1 MHLNVL
7 LKCGKCIDRIV
18 QGREDSFAMH
28 ERRNLIELRELQ
40 YFVAVAERL
49 NVSTAAKAVHLSQPA
64 LSRQIQSL
72 ERKLNVALFER
83 VGKRIILTAEGEDLL
98 LHASGLLD
106 QAQAFLNRAY
116 GLEHGHVGLLR
127 VAASPQTIA
136 WLLSPVMARFSKAHP
151 NVNLIISEGHNEGLL
166 ELVEHGSAHLA
177 IASPG
182 PSSRLVTRRLFTAR
196 LFAILPPGHPCI
208 GAKSL
213 FLENIAEETFLLLR
227 RGFLTRRLFD
237 QACAAHNI
245 RPKILLESDSTHTL
259 ISLAMDGH
267 GVAVVSSSAGQT
279 REMERAV
286 PLVSKLCETEA
297 DVSAIWNPNRYRPAS
312 LPAFLA
318 LLEQMA
324 KPPLH
329 KASKLR
335 RPRKAGRRR
344 SAVA

>member
-1 MHLNVL
+1 MDL
-7 LKCGKCIDRIV
+7 
-18 QGREDSFAMH
+18 EDGFAMY

-83 VGKRIILTAEGEDLL
+83 VGKRLFLTAEGEDLL

-151 NVNLIISEGHNEGLL
+151 NVSLIISEGHNDGLL

-177 IASPG
+177 IASLG
-182 PSSRLVTRRLFTAR
+182 ASSQLVARKLFTAR
-196 LFAILPPGHPCI
+196 LFAILPPGHPCA
-208 GAKSL
+208 GATSL
-213 FLENIAEETFLLLR
+213 PLERIVDGPFLLLR

-267 GVAVVSSSAGQT
+267 GIAVVSSSAGHT
-279 REMERAV
+279 REMEHAV
-286 PLVSKLCETEA
+286 PLVSTLCETAA
-297 DVSAIWNPNRYRPAS
+297 DVSAVWNPNRYRPAS

-329 KASKLR
+329 KTAR
-335 RPRKAGRRR
+335 RRQPKAGRRDD
-344 SAVA
+344 VLV

>member
-1 MHLNVL
+1 MDL
-7 LKCGKCIDRIV
+7 
-18 QGREDSFAMH
+18 EDGFAMY
-28 ERRNLIELRELQ
+28 ERRNLIELRELR

-83 VGKRIILTAEGEDLL
+83 VGKRLLLTAEGEDLL

-151 NVNLIISEGHNEGLL
+151 NVSLIISEGHNDGLL

-182 PSSRLVTRRLFTAR
+182 ASSQLVARKLFTAR
-196 LFAILPPGHPCI
+196 LFAILPPGHPCA
-208 GAKSL
+208 GATSL
-213 FLENIAEETFLLLR
+213 PLESIVDGTFLLLR

-237 QACAAHNI
+237 QACAVHNI

-267 GVAVVSSSAGQT
+267 GIAVVSSSAGHT

-286 PLVSKLCETEA
+286 PLVSKLCETAA
-297 DVSAIWNPNRYRPAS
+297 DVSAVWNPNRYRPAS

-329 KASKLR
+329 KTAR
-335 RPRKAGRRR
+335 HRQPKAGRRDG
-344 SAVA
+344 VLV

>member
-1 MHLNVL
+1 MTRDL
-7 LKCGKCIDRIV
+7 
-18 QGREDSFAMH
+18 EDGFAMY

-83 VGKRIILTAEGEDLL
+83 VGKRLFLTAEGEDLL

-151 NVNLIISEGHNEGLL
+151 NVSLIISEGHNEGLL

-177 IASPG
+177 IASLG
-182 PSSRLVTRRLFTAR
+182 AGSQLVARKLFTAR
-196 LFAILPPGHPCI
+196 LFAILPPGHPCA
-208 GAKSL
+208 GATSL
-213 FLENIAEETFLLLR
+213 PLASIADGPVLLLR

-245 RPKILLESDSTHTL
+245 RPKVLLESDSTHTL

-267 GVAVVSSSAGQT
+267 GVAVVSSSAGYT
-279 REMERAV
+279 REMEHAV
-286 PLVSKLCETEA
+286 PLVSTLCETAA
-297 DVSAIWNPNRYRPAS
+297 DVSAVWNPNRYRPAS

-329 KASKLR
+329 KTANPH
-335 RPRKAGRRR
+335 RPKTGERGG
-344 SAVA
+344 VLG

>member
-1 MHLNVL
+1 MY
-7 LKCGKCIDRIV
+7 
-18 QGREDSFAMH
+18 

-83 VGKRIILTAEGEDLL
+83 VGKRLLLTTEGEDLL
-98 LHASGLLD
+98 LHASELLD

-151 NVNLIISEGHNEGLL
+151 NVSLIISEGHNDGLL

-182 PSSRLVTRRLFTAR
+182 ANSQLVARKLFTAR
-196 LFAILPPGHPCI
+196 LFAILPPGHPCA
-208 GAKSL
+208 GATSL
-213 FLENIAEETFLLLR
+213 PLESIADGTFLLLR

-245 RPKILLESDSTHTL
+245 RPKVLLESDSTHTL
-259 ISLAMDGH
+259 ISLATDGH
-267 GVAVVSSSAGQT
+267 GVAVVSSSAGYT
-279 REMERAV
+279 REMEHAV
-286 PLVSKLCETEA
+286 PLVSTLCETAA
-297 DVSAIWNPNRYRPAS
+297 DVSAVWNPNRYRPAS
-312 LPAFLA
+312 LPALLA
-318 LLEQMA
+318 LLEQTA

-329 KASKLR
+329 NPAGSSR
-335 RPRKAGRRR
+335 AKAGRSS
-344 SAVA
+344 SALA

>member
-1 MHLNVL
+1 MDL
-7 LKCGKCIDRIV
+7 
-18 QGREDSFAMH
+18 EDGFAMY

-83 VGKRIILTAEGEDLL
+83 VGKRLFLTAEGEDLL

-151 NVNLIISEGHNEGLL
+151 NVSLIISEGHNDGLL
-166 ELVEHGSAHLA
+166 ELVEHGSVHLA

-182 PSSRLVTRRLFTAR
+182 ASSQLVTRKLFTAR
-196 LFAILPPGHPCI
+196 LFAILPPDHPCA
-208 GAKSL
+208 GATSL
-213 FLENIAEETFLLLR
+213 PLERIVDGPVLLLR

-267 GVAVVSSSAGQT
+267 GIAVVSSSAGHT
-279 REMERAV
+279 REMEHAV
-286 PLVSKLCETEA
+286 PLVSTLCETAA
-297 DVSAIWNPNRYRPAS
+297 DVSAVWNPNRYRPAS

-329 KASKLR
+329 KTAR
-335 RPRKAGRRR
+335 RRQPKAGRRDD
-344 SAVA
+344 VLV

>member
-1 MHLNVL
+1 LD
-7 LKCGKCIDRIV
+7 LKDG
-18 QGREDSFAMH
+18 FAMY

-83 VGKRIILTAEGEDLL
+83 VGKRLLLTAEGEDLL

-151 NVNLIISEGHNEGLL
+151 NVSLIISEGHNDGLL
-166 ELVEHGSAHLA
+166 ELVEHGSVHLA

-182 PSSRLVTRRLFTAR
+182 ASSQLVARKLFTAR
-196 LFAILPPGHPCI
+196 LFAILPPGHPCA
-208 GAKSL
+208 GATSL
-213 FLENIAEETFLLLR
+213 PLESIVDGTFLLLR

-237 QACAAHNI
+237 QACAVHNI

-267 GVAVVSSSAGQT
+267 GIAVVSSSAGHT

-286 PLVSKLCETEA
+286 PLVSKLCETAA
-297 DVSAIWNPNRYRPAS
+297 DVSAVWNPNRYRPAS

-329 KASKLR
+329 KTAR
-335 RPRKAGRRR
+335 HRQPKAGRRDG
-344 SAVA
+344 VLV